1 MSFDDFRKV
10 SYEGDCELNF
20 PLANNSR
27 VYCEYYCRSFCGG
40 RFLVMIVE
48 DYLELS
54 GHRISIFCDP
64 CVISFYLS

>member
-1 MSFDDFRKV
+1 M
-10 SYEGDCELNF
+10 SYEGDSELNF
-20 PLANNSR
+20 LSANNSR
-27 VYCEYYCRSFCGG
+27 VYCEYYCHSFCSG

-64 CVISFYLS
+64 WWILLGIEMTDNKW